1 MNSSFKISYPNGC
14 GIFFCL
20 LLSIVFGHFSGGG
33 TPVLIPNTEVKS
45 SSAYGTLGFTYG
57 RVGRG
62 QEQ

>member
-1 MNSSFKISYPNGC
+1 MIHSSLNFVVVIPLY
-14 GIFFCL
+14 
-20 LLSIVFGHFSGGG
+20 IVLGHFSGGG

-62 QEQ
+62 QEH